1 MPANFCLGIMG
12 WAAVE
17 FDKAPGQVK
26 DHNQCTSSRWV
37 LQPRRLAA
45 EIASGSRSE
54 NVAPSRAPARNRAAN
69 ARGVVRAQP
78 PISVERADTEVRR
91 IGDMLPFQPRNRQES
106 ESPHHRTSTI
116 ATLLTPLQAR

>member
-1 MPANFCLGIMG
+1 MSRRAVRLPEIEQQMH
-12 WAAVE
+12 AAS
-17 FDKAPGQVK
+17 F
-26 DHNQCTSSRWV
+26 
-37 LQPRRLAA
+37 
-45 EIASGSRSE
+45 
-54 NVAPSRAPARNRAAN
+54 APS
-69 ARGVVRAQP
+69 AQP